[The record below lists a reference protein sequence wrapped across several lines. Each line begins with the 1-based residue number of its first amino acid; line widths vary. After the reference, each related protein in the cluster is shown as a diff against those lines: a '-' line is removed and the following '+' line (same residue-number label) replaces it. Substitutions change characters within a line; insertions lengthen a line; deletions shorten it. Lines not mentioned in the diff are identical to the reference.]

1 MELIII
7 TGMSGSG
14 KTTALNVM
22 EDMGYYAMDN
32 LPPQLMRNFIEL
44 TNNSNAA
51 IEKVAVVTD
60 IRGGILFN
68 SLISQIE
75 YLETLNLDVKVV
87 FLDANDDTLVRR
99 YKELRRPHPLSKNG
113 SIEKGIEEERKILEP
128 IKDRADIYLDT
139 SNLNIWKFKRKLSG
153 FFNGDK
159 SSSIVV
165 NITSFGYKYG
175 ILKEADIIMDMRF
188 LPNPFYISE
197 LKDKNGLDDEI
208 KEYVHSFEISK
219 KFLNDFSSLILNL
232 LPHYTKQGKLDLT
245 IGIGC
250 TGGKHRSV
258 VMAEDLGKVLSE
270 KEVKVN
276 INHRD
281 DKYWK
286 LT

>member
-22 EDMGYYAMDN
+22 EDMGYYSMDN

-44 TNNSNAA
+44 TNNSNAE

-139 SNLNIWKFKRKLSG
+139 SNLNIWKFKRRLSG

>member
-22 EDMGYYAMDN
+22 EDMGYYSMDN

-44 TNNSNAA
+44 TNNSNAE

-139 SNLNIWKFKRKLSG
+139 SNLNIWKFKRRLSG

-258 VMAEDLGKVLSE
+258 VMAEDLGKVLSK

>member
-1 MELIII
+1 
-7 TGMSGSG
+7 MSGSG

-197 LKDKNGLDDEI
+197 LKEI
-208 KEYVHSFEISK
+208 GRAHV
-219 KFLNDFSSLILNL
+219 
-232 LPHYTKQGKLDLT
+232 
-245 IGIGC
+245 
-250 TGGKHRSV
+250 
-258 VMAEDLGKVLSE
+258 
-270 KEVKVN
+270 
-276 INHRD
+276 
-281 DKYWK
+281 
-286 LT
+286 

>member
-22 EDMGYYAMDN
+22 EDMGYYSMDN

-44 TNNSNAA
+44 TNNSNAE